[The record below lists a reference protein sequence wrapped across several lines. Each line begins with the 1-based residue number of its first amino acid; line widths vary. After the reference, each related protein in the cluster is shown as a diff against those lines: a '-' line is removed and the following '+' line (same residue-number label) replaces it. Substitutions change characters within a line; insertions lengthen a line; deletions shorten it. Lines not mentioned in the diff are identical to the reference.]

1 MRQSGAVTPAMASP
15 VPTPRF
21 LVLDSL
27 RGICAVMVVLFHLK
41 ATGTITQLALVRNS
55 WLFVDFFFVLSG
67 FVIAT
72 GYQERLA
79 QGFPLRRFM
88 FLRLARVYPL
98 HIFVLLLFLAFETLK
113 LLEVFPAISLR
124 PAFAPP
130 RAIPELWEN
139 VFLVQIFGL
148 RDYDSWNGPA
158 WSIAAEVWTYLLAG
172 LVFVHARRLVVPIA
186 AITVVAALAALLVTG
201 NGHLDR
207 TFSMALVR
215 CLLGFSCGVI
225 ACNLYRRF
233 GPLRSGTALEIATA
247 AGVTLFVT
255 LASGWGTLAAPF
267 VFFAAVL
274 VFASEGGRVSAG
286 LRWRPFVLLGT
297 LSYSIY
303 MLHTFV
309 LARCVDLLL
318 LISRRTGVELGHLT
332 LLESG
337 LVKRAGNEGH
347 AWIGDALTILMV
359 VVCIGA
365 AWCTFHLVEEP
376 FRKWSKRRVKAAVAR
391 AEQAPVA
398 F

>member
-1 MRQSGAVTPAMASP
+1 MRQLGAVTRAMGSPA
-15 VPTPRF
+15 PTPRF

-41 ATGTITQLALVRNS
+41 ATGAITELALVRNS

-98 HIFVLLLFLAFETLK
+98 HLFVLLLFLAFETMK
-113 LLEVFPAISLR
+113 LFHAFPGISLR
-124 PAFAPP
+124 PAFDSP
-130 RAIPELWEN
+130 RSIPEFWEN
-139 VFLVQIFGL
+139 LFLVQIFGL
-148 RDYDSWNGPA
+148 RDNDSWNGPA

-172 LVFVHARRLVVPIA
+172 LVFVYARRLVVPIA
-186 AITVVAALAALLVTG
+186 TIAVAGALVGLLVTG
-201 NGHLDR
+201 DGGLER

-233 GPLRSGTALEIATA
+233 GPLGSGTGLEIATA
-247 AGVTLFVT
+247 TGVILFVT
-255 LASGWGTLAAPF
+255 FASGQATLAAPF

-274 VFASEGGRVSAG
+274 VFASESGRVSAG
-286 LRWRPFVLLGT
+286 LRWQPFVMLGT

-303 MLHTFV
+303 MIHTFV

-318 LISRRTGVELGHLT
+318 LISERTSLELGHLA

-337 LVKRAGNEGH
+337 MVKRAGAEGQ
-347 AWIGDALTILMV
+347 AWIGDVLTIAMV
-359 VVCIGA
+359 AVCIGA
-365 AWCTFHLVEEP
+365 AWCTFHWVEEP
-376 FRKWSKRRVKAAVAR
+376 FRKWSKQRVRAAVAR
-391 AEQAPVA
+391 AEQAPVT